1 MHRRFVIILEIRIDQ
16 TIFINSHKL
25 TLAANKIKLEAKNKK
40 TTVGNREELGRHCY
54 EFCI

>member
-25 TLAANKIKLEAKNKK
+25 TLTANKMK
-40 TTVGNREELGRHCY
+40 T
-54 EFCI
+54 